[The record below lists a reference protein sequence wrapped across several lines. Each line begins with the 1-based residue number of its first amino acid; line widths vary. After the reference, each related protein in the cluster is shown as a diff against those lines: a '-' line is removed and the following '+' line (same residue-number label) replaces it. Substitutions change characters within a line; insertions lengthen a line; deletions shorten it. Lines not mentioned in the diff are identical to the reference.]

1 MTRDSSNASVARKP
15 SFLARTFA
23 QSENAQLELEPVA
36 VASDLS
42 QAQSDVADLG
52 EFSKIGSW
60 GPGTASVEPMRPEGA
75 KPSST
80 DDAAGAAGAGDATAA
95 AGATGGTTG
104 GEKPAKR
111 LEAETEASEA
121 AGLSDDEGGGGSTP
135 DQYLTQAK
143 LDRHDEERMRRFP
156 KERQQANIDVSSYAH
171 YILVNHNNIKMWRG
185 EVVPAPR
192 PLTPPVTAD
201 ALEAVVSAVSA
212 SPVSYEEVS
221 SPQINFGDGAVNETK
236 TVKPWLELNDKANFM
251 MVSPPREAGMIQ
263 TTVRMD
269 GNRVVM
275 RLGSNNSFL
284 AHSWAE
290 RGPCCSPGGTT
301 NISIGPEDMDF
312 AQYVLYKLCE
322 EGAGMWSPPT
332 SLSLRSEH
340 DRFAA
345 TVTRYRPGLETT
357 SVPAATE
364 KKCRLLG
371 SQLRCKACV
380 KSRVSLVKASTEP
393 VQDSSSLVSSRNPGA
408 VAAPQYQAPAGAV
421 CFYVPE
427 AAGAGAGGG
436 KGASAQAPCLVIH
449 SDAKRPLVQHL
460 VFSYP
465 LCGLEAFA
473 HVLSMR
479 IFQSSK

>member
-1 MTRDSSNASVARKP
+1 MTRDSSNASVARRP

-23 QSENAQLELEPVA
+23 QSEDAQVELEPVA

-42 QAQSDVADLG
+42 QAQSDVADLR

-60 GPGTASVEPMRPEGA
+60 APGTPARPEDA
-75 KPSST
+75 KPSSP
-80 DDAAGAAGAGDATAA
+80 DDAAATTAGAPAGAAPTTAA
-95 AGATGGTTG
+95 AATAGTTG
-104 GEKPAKR
+104 GDKTSKG
-111 LEAETEASEA
+111 LEADETEASEA

-171 YILVNHNNIKMWRG
+171 YILVNHNNIKMWRT
-185 EVVPAPR
+185 EVVQAPK
-192 PLTPPVTAD
+192 PLTRPSTAD

-212 SPVSYEEVS
+212 SPVSYEDVA

-251 MVSPPREAGMIQ
+251 MVSPPREAGMIH

-290 RGPCCSPGGTT
+290 RGSCCTPGGTT
-301 NISIGPEDMDF
+301 TISIGPEDMDF
-312 AQYVLYKLCE
+312 AQFVSYKLCE

-357 SVPAATE
+357 SVPAAAE
-364 KKCRLLG
+364 KKCRVLG

-393 VQDSSSLVSSRNPGA
+393 VQDSSSLVSSRNPPGGGT
-408 VAAPQYQAPAGAV
+408 APQYQAPAGAV

-427 AAGAGAGGG
+427 AGAGKG
-436 KGASAQAPCLVIH
+436 KGAQAPCLVIH
-449 SDAKRPLVQHL
+449 SDEKRPLVQHL
-460 VFSYP
+460 VFSHP